1 MKKNFKIFFVI
12 VSLLVL
18 VLPITYSYAMGV
30 NTEEIKKEKQFFEI
44 SKLEVSK
51 SEKVEMTLNLDTI
64 KYNDLIFELKSNEVI
79 KDVKIIESENL
90 TAEKN
95 DNEIVMEINKEK
107 TNVKT
112 ISVYYEIPESKK
124 VGDTIKFVATI
135 TKIEN
140 ETQTEE
146 TEKEEDV
153 IIENTDKEEKNEE
166 QTTQKQ
172 VETQTIEFEVKIIE
186 EKIENGKQE
195 EQKPNLDDNK
205 QEEQRPN
212 IENNKPQ
219 TTDSQSFDK
228 NNMQAITN
236 KKETIQNININYS
249 NMQYSGMSSSGVQQ
263 VTYNGSDNNYLSELS
278 IEGYS
283 LNKDFSKE
291 NSTYF
296 VTVGNEVETLK
307 LSAVVED
314 DTADLCI
321 YGNENLKSGTNKILI
336 SITAENGNVRNYRI
350 YVTKNV

>member
-12 VSLLVL
+12 VSLLAL
-18 VLPITYSYAMGV
+18 VLPITYSYAIGT

-64 KYNDLIFELKSNEVI
+64 KYNDFIFELKSNEVI
-79 KDVKIIESENL
+79 KDVKITESENL

-112 ISVYYEIPESKK
+112 ISLYYEIPESKK
-124 VGDTIKFVATI
+124 VGGTIKFVATI

-140 ETQTEE
+140 EIQTEE

-186 EKIENGKQE
+186 EKIEDG
-195 EQKPNLDDNK
+195 K

-228 NNMQAITN
+228 NNIQAVTN
-236 KKETIQNININYS
+236 KKETIKNININYS
-249 NMQYSGMSSSGVQQ
+249 NMQYSGMSSSVVQQ

-307 LSAVVED
+307 LSAAVED

>member
-18 VLPITYSYAMGV
+18 VLPITYSYAIGA

-51 SEKVEMTLNLDTI
+51 SEKVEMTLKLDTI
-64 KYNDLIFELKSNEVI
+64 KYNDFIFELKSNEVI
-79 KDVKIIESENL
+79 KDVKITESENL

-112 ISVYYEIPESKK
+112 ISLYYEIPESKK
-124 VGDTIKFVATI
+124 VGDIIKFVATI

-140 ETQTEE
+140 EVQTEE

-166 QTTQKQ
+166 QTIQKQ

-186 EKIENGKQE
+186 EKIEDG
-195 EQKPNLDDNK
+195 K

-321 YGNENLKSGTNKILI
+321 YGNENLKSSTNKILI

>member
-12 VSLLVL
+12 VSVLAL
-18 VLPITYSYAMGV
+18 VLPITYSYAIGA

-64 KYNDLIFELKSNEVI
+64 KYNDFIFELKSNEVI
-79 KDVKIIESENL
+79 KDVKITESENL

-107 TNVKT
+107 ANVKT
-112 ISVYYEIPESKK
+112 IKLYYEIPESKK

-135 TKIEN
+135 TKIDN
-140 ETQTEE
+140 EMQTE
-146 TEKEEDV
+146 EKEEDV
-153 IIENTDKEEKNEE
+153 IIEHTDKEEKNKE
-166 QTTQKQ
+166 QTTQKK

-186 EKIENGKQE
+186 EKIE
-195 EQKPNLDDNK
+195 DSK

-219 TTDSQSFDK
+219 TTESQLFDK
-228 NNMQAITN
+228 NNIQAVTN

-249 NMQYSGMSSSGVQQ
+249 NMQYRGMSSSGVQQ

-283 LNKDFSKE
+283 LNKNFSKE

-296 VTVGNEVETLK
+296 VTVENNVETLK
-307 LSAVVED
+307 ISAVEED

>member
-12 VSLLVL
+12 VSVLAL
-18 VLPITYSYAMGV
+18 VLPITYSYAIGA

-64 KYNDLIFELKSNEVI
+64 KYNDFIFELKSNEVI
-79 KDVKIIESENL
+79 KDVKITESENL

-107 TNVKT
+107 ANVKT
-112 ISVYYEIPESKK
+112 IKLYYEIPESKK

-135 TKIEN
+135 TKIDN
-140 ETQTEE
+140 EMQTE
-146 TEKEEDV
+146 EKEEDV
-153 IIENTDKEEKNEE
+153 IIEHTDKEEKNKE
-166 QTTQKQ
+166 QTTQKK

-186 EKIENGKQE
+186 EKIEDG
-195 EQKPNLDDNK
+195 K

-219 TTDSQSFDK
+219 TTDSQLFDK
-228 NNMQAITN
+228 NNIQAVTN

-249 NMQYSGMSSSGVQQ
+249 NMQYRGMSSSGVQQ

-296 VTVGNEVETLK
+296 VTVENNVETLK
-307 LSAVVED
+307 ISAVEED